1 MKVRVTGNIVRDA
14 VATKTKNDN
23 YVINFTIALNESFY
37 SKAKGRYEETDFID
51 CGIWTSPKLADHL
64 LKGRVVT
71 LDGNLKPGYYF
82 KKNDRQKKTPIPFL
96 RLVVADLKFEGFKTS
111 GNNDSG
117 SGTVPQPE
125 TATVNADAGDDLP
138 F

>member
-14 VATKTKNDN
+14 VSTKTKNDN
-23 YVINFTIALNESFY
+23 YVINFTIAVNENFY
-37 SKAKGRYEETDFID
+37 SKSKGKYEETDFID

-71 LDGNLKPGYYF
+71 LDGNIKPGFYF
-82 KKNDRQKKTPIPFL
+82 KKNDPNKTTPIPFL
-96 RLVVADLKFEGFKTS
+96 RLVVSDLKFEGHRTGATS
-111 GNNDSG
+111 
-117 SGTVPQPE
+117 TEPQPQ
-125 TATVNADAGDDLP
+125 VAGVSASAADDLP